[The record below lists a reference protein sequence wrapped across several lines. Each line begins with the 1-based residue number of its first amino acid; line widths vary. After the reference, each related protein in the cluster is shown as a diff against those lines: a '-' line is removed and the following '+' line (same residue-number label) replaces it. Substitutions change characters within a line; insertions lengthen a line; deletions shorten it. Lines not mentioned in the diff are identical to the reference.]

1 MRKKVIVRAPVL
13 TRSGY
18 GEHGRFVLRA
28 LREREDLFDVYIV
41 PISWGQTGWLAEDT
55 EERRWIDQKIKETA
69 IYANQ
74 GGQFDVS
81 LQVTIPN
88 EWISM
93 APVNIG
99 ITAGIETTKVSPVWI
114 EKANFMDKIIT
125 ISEHSKNTFADT
137 VYHGNNKETGQ
148 PMTLKLER
156 PIDIMHY
163 PVKTYDSLPDISLD
177 LEPDFNYL
185 LVAQAGP
192 RKNVENTIR
201 WFVEENFDQNVGL
214 VVKLQIKS
222 GCVLD
227 RLHSNQMLE
236 GLLKKYPASE
246 RKCKVYLLHGD
257 MSDAEIHSLYVHP
270 KIKCLVSATH
280 GEGFGLPLFEAAYSA
295 MPVIAP
301 GWSGQCDFLYAPFQ
315 GSTKKKKKKSGRHP
329 YFAEVEFDIVPVH
342 PSAVWDGVL
351 EKDSMWCEPKEG
363 SFKMRL
369 RQVRKNYDKWKKKA
383 SALQGWILKNFEE
396 KEMYKRFLD
405 SAFGK
410 LPQVISLD
418 RLPKISIIT
427 SVYDGDEFIRPFLE
441 DITSQTIFE
450 EKCELILINANSPG
464 NEEAVINEYIKKYPN
479 NIVYKKLE
487 EDPGI
492 YGVWNMAV
500 KMATGEYLTNANL
513 DDRKTPTSLEMHA
526 KELFANKDVDLVYAD
541 MFLTEKPNE
550 VFERNSSEGRRYNF
564 ADFSYDNLK
573 MSNLPH
579 AAPMWRKSYHEKY
592 GYFDDKYRSAGD
604 WEMWLRGASQGSKF
618 KKIHNILGLYYF
630 NPKGISTNP
639 ENFSW
644 KDKEE
649 KEIFMKYSKI
659 APDIATHDEPP
670 AAVIL

>member
-1 MRKKVIVRAPVL
+1 LRKKVIVRAPVL

-177 LEPDFNYL
+177 LEHDFNYL

-329 YFAEVEFDIVPVH
+329 YFAEVEFDMAPVH

-383 SALQGWILKNFEE
+383 LALQGWILKNFEE

-418 RLPKISIIT
+418 RLPKISLIT
-427 SVYDGDEFIRPFLE
+427 SVYKAGEHIEQLME
-441 DITSQTIFE
+441 DVVRQTIFK
-450 EKCELILINANSPG
+450 EKCEWVILNAN
-464 NEEAVINEYIKKYPN
+464 EEGDKEEEIILKYLEKYPN
-479 NIVYKKLE
+479 NIVYKRLA
-487 EDPGI
+487 EDK
-492 YGVWNMAV
+492 GVYDTWNQAIEMC
-500 KMATGEYLTNANL
+500 TGEYITNVNC
-513 DDRKTPTSLEMHA
+513 DDRRSPDALEVQA
-526 KELFANKDVDLVYAD
+526 KHLFADDDIDLVYSDSFIVDTANTQWEN
-541 MFLTEKPNE
+541 MPSNGK
-550 VFERNSSEGRRYNF
+550 RYNF
-564 ADFSYDNLK
+564 ENFSKEALLRAN
-573 MSNLPH
+573 MPH
-579 AAPMWRKSYHEKY
+579 NNPMWRKSLHDKNGMFET
-592 GYFDDKYRSAGD
+592 KYRAASD
-604 WEMWLRGASQGSKF
+604 WEFWLRCAFAGSKF
-618 KKIHNILGLYYF
+618 KKINNILGIYYF
-630 NPKGISTNP
+630 NPEGVSTNKKT
-639 ENFSW
+639 EAS
-644 KDKEE
+644 KRKEE
-649 KEIFMKYSKI
+649 FEIFKKYQKI
-659 APDIATHDEPP
+659 FLENK
-670 AAVIL
+670 

>member
-18 GEHGRFVLRA
+18 GEHGRFVIRA
-28 LREREDLFDVYIV
+28 LRERDDLFDVYIA

-55 EERRWIDQKIKETA
+55 EERKWIDQKIKETA
-69 IYANQ
+69 IYASQ

-88 EWISM
+88 EWIAM

-125 ISEHSKNTFADT
+125 ISEHSKNIFADT

-163 PVKTYDSLPDISLD
+163 PVKTYDSLPDIDLD
-177 LEPDFNYL
+177 LEYDFNYL
-185 LVAQAGP
+185 LIAQAGP
-192 RKNVENTIR
+192 RKNIENTIR

-222 GCVLD
+222 GCVID
-227 RLHSNQMLE
+227 RLHSNELLE

-329 YFAEVEFDIVPVH
+329 YFAEVEFDIAPVH
-342 PSAVWDGVL
+342 PAAVWDGVL
-351 EKDSMWCEPKEG
+351 EKDSMWCHPQEG

-383 SALQGWILKNFEE
+383 VALQGWILKNFEE

-405 SAFGK
+405 AAFGK
-410 LPQVISLD
+410 FTQVISSD
-418 RLPKISIIT
+418 QLPKISIIT
-427 SVYDGDEFIRPFLE
+427 SVYKAEKHIEQLMKDVVR
-441 DITSQTIFE
+441 QTIFKD
-450 EKCELILINANSPG
+450 KCEWIILNANEDG
-464 NEEAVINEYIKKYPN
+464 DAEEEIILEYLEKYPD
-479 NIVYKKLE
+479 NIIYKRLDEDKGVY
-487 EDPGI
+487 DT
-492 YGVWNMAV
+492 WNQAIEI
-500 KMATGEYLTNANL
+500 ATGEYITNINC
-513 DDRKTPTSLEMHA
+513 DDRRAPDALEKQA
-526 KELFANKDVDLVYAD
+526 KNLFVDQGVDLVYNDSYVVHSANVQWED
-541 MFLTEKPNE
+541 IQPDTY
-550 VFERNSSEGRRYNF
+550 RYNF
-564 ADFSYDNLK
+564 DQFSREAMLRN
-573 MSNLPH
+573 NLPH
-579 AAPMWRKSYHEKY
+579 NNPMWRRTLHDKHGLFET
-592 GYFDDKYRSAGD
+592 KYRSAGD
-604 WEMWLRGASQGSKF
+604 WEFWLRCAFAGAKF
-618 KKIHNILGLYYF
+618 EKIDQVLGVYYF
-630 NPKGISTNP
+630 NPEGVSTSK
-639 ENFSW
+639 EGEAS
-644 KDKEE
+644 KKKEE
-649 KEIFMKYSKI
+649 FEIFKKYQKLFL
-659 APDIATHDEPP
+659 TLKQEE
-670 AAVIL
+670 